1 MKTLDPFKRF
11 LFVANPHADEYRAP
25 ARVPCPHQTDN
36 RKDATVALP
45 GNKQTRFYELLRT
58 NRSRLLRAWFDR
70 IANTYPPLTAK
81 FLNEQRDSFANP
93 VGASVS
99 KEIGNIFDELMQ
111 EKSSQEIY
119 TYIDG
124 IVRTR
129 AVQDFSASQ
138 AVALFLEFKKILRED
153 LKDEI
158 RRQELQDELRDFEDK
173 IDQLSLAAFD
183 VYMQCREKIWELK
196 AKEAQNRT
204 KNLLRMAQVK
214 WRTPDDSRES

>member
-1 MKTLDPFKRF
+1 
-11 LFVANPHADEYRAP
+11 
-25 ARVPCPHQTDN
+25 
-36 RKDATVALP
+36 
-45 GNKQTRFYELLRT
+45 LLR
-58 NRSRLLRAWFDR
+58 SWFDR

-81 FLNEQRDSFANP
+81 FLSEQRDSFANP
-93 VGASVS
+93 VGATVS
-99 KEIGNIFDELMQ
+99 RELGNIFDELMQ
-111 EKSSQEIY
+111 ERSSREIY

-138 AVALFLEFKKILRED
+138 AVSLFLEFKKVLRED
-153 LKDEI
+153 LKAEV
-158 RRQELQDELRDFEDK
+158 RRQELQEELRNFEDK

-204 KNLLRMAQVK
+204 KNLLRLAQVK